1 MKWTFISTGF
11 PPFNVNTPSERGLGG
26 IESSC
31 CYLMNELNNL
41 GQEVQFYCQGGTRN
55 NINNIKHFGLNNFEE
70 LELTDSDVCIFIG
83 HTADIIPI
91 KKIIKNIP
99 LVFWVQH
106 SYDQPGV
113 SFLKN
118 SEVIKN
124 LSGIIF
130 VSNWQELSFINY
142 FKLSNIKTFVI
153 GNGITPNFKNQ
164 FSNLQDFKIKKREAR
179 GVYASAPFRG
189 LEVLYE
195 SSYHVNGKIII
206 DIFSSMKTY
215 SLEDNEKFQ
224 ILFDKIKENNKF
236 NYWGSV
242 NKKILAEN
250 FSFAS
255 FLTYPSIFSETFC
268 ISLLDALATGIEP
281 ITTDLAAL
289 KETSLGYGRF
299 LSLDNSNFI
308 LDYANLINET
318 IRNKDK
324 NFDEWCNKQYNQ
336 MIHVNLNHSWTK
348 KAEKWIDII
357 KLFN

>member
-1 MKWTFISTGF
+1 
-11 PPFNVNTPSERGLGG
+11 
-26 IESSC
+26 
-31 CYLMNELNNL
+31 
-41 GQEVQFYCQGGTRN
+41 
-55 NINNIKHFGLNNFEE
+55 
-70 LELTDSDVCIFIG
+70 
-83 HTADIIPI
+83 
-91 KKIIKNIP
+91 
-99 LVFWVQH
+99 
-106 SYDQPGV
+106 
-113 SFLKN
+113 
-118 SEVIKN
+118 
-124 LSGIIF
+124 
-130 VSNWQELSFINY
+130 
-142 FKLSNIKTFVI
+142 
-153 GNGITPNFKNQ
+153 
-164 FSNLQDFKIKKREAR
+164 
-179 GVYASAPFRG
+179 
-189 LEVLYE
+189 
-195 SSYHVNGKIII
+195 
-206 DIFSSMKTY
+206 MKTY

-324 NFDEWCNKQYNQ
+324 NFDEWCDKQYNQ